1 MKFEKILVA
10 LDFSEQS
17 SKLYHAVNDFK
28 RFGVRQIHLVHVISP
43 DVLEVNK
50 EVVKI
55 ASDHFNSYV
64 DKYISEGIEVFVK
77 ILIGDVADQI
87 TSYSDEID
95 ANLIVASEHGEG
107 FFKEIFVGSNLFNI
121 IRTLKRPVYVERF
134 QKTESGFLTSKNR
147 FNKVLF
153 PTDFSK
159 SSMKAFEFL
168 KDLSSAIREIILLHV
183 LKPTDVNLM
192 IKESSNI
199 NEAIEHLAVEL
210 IKVNANVRYLFL
222 EGNPAKQIESTA
234 IKENISMIIMSTRG
248 KGYLEGLLLGS
259 VAEYLL
265 LHTRIPILFD

>member
-17 SKLYHAVNDFK
+17 SKLYYVVNDFK

-55 ASDHFNSYV
+55 ASDHFNSYL

-134 QKTESGFLTSKNR
+134 QKTESGFLNSKNR

-199 NEAIEHLAVEL
+199 NEAIEYLAVEL

>member
-1 MKFEKILVA
+1 MKFERILVA

-28 RFGVRQIHLVHVISP
+28 KFGVSQIYLVHVINP

-55 ASDHFNSYV
+55 ASDHFNSYL
-64 DKYISEGIEVFVK
+64 DKYASEGVEVFVK
-77 ILIGDVADQI
+77 ILVGDVADQVAA
-87 TSYSDEID
+87 YSDEID

-107 FFKEIFVGSNLFNI
+107 FFKDIFVGSNLFNI
-121 IRTLKRPVYVERF
+121 IRILKRPVYVERF

-159 SSMKAFEFL
+159 SSMRSFEFL
-168 KDLSSAIREIILLHV
+168 KDFSTTIREIILLHV
-183 LKPTDVNLM
+183 LKPTDANLM
-192 IKESSNI
+192 IKEAANV
-199 NEAIEHLAVEL
+199 NEAIEQLALGL
-210 IKVNANVRYLFL
+210 IKVNANARYLVL

-234 IKENISMIIMSTRG
+234 IKENISMIVMSTRG
-248 KGYLEGLLLGS
+248 RGYLEGLLLGS

>member
-1 MKFEKILVA
+1 MKFERILVA

-17 SKLYHAVNDFK
+17 SKLYYAVNDFK
-28 RFGVRQIHLVHVISP
+28 KLGARQIYLVHVINP

-55 ASDHFNSYV
+55 ASDHFNSYL
-64 DKYISEGIEVFVK
+64 DKYVSEGIEVFVK
-77 ILIGDVADQI
+77 ILIGNVADQI
-87 TSYSDEID
+87 AAYSDEID

-107 FFKEIFVGSNLFNI
+107 FFKDIFVGSNLFNI
-121 IRTLKRPVYVERF
+121 IRTIKRPIYVERF
-134 QKTESGFLTSKNR
+134 KETESGFLTSKNR

-159 SSMKAFEFL
+159 SSMKVFEFL
-168 KDLSSAIREIILLHV
+168 KGLSTAINEIILLHV
-183 LKPTDVNLM
+183 LKPSDANLM
-192 IKESSNI
+192 IKEASTA
-199 NEAIEHLAVEL
+199 NEAIERLTLEL
-210 IKVNANVRYLFL
+210 IKLNSNARYLFL
-222 EGNPAKQIESTA
+222 EGNPAKQIESVA
-234 IKENISMIIMSTRG
+234 IKENVSMIVISTRG